1 VCYLVSLK
9 WTGCHLFS
17 SHWSVRIPNLLTR
30 RFDPLERYLK
40 ELDEA
45 RHAAAAATLLISH
58 DDRNGNAAEKR
69 AAKEEL
75 DGEKARKKG
84 KVSQGVKALEKV
96 STRGM
101 KDMRSFFTKKAVKT
115 EA

>member
-1 VCYLVSLK
+1 M
-9 WTGCHLFS
+9 
-17 SHWSVRIPNLLTR
+17 RISNLLTR
-30 RFDPLERYLK
+30 RFDPLEQYLK

-45 RHAAAAATLLISH
+45 RHAAAAATLLISQ
-58 DDRNGNAAEKR
+58 DERNGNAAEKR

-75 DGEKARKKG
+75 EGEKARKKG